1 MNPPCPHQNAESSS
15 NSENLLNYQL
25 ASLYQGVCL
34 AGKSADVDKL
44 PEGPMETLEKGCR
57 LWKTMRPGDYPCETN
72 LHTLKVC
79 DIFESNIVKNIIAIV
94 KSTVNS
100 LSNRNRQMTLSSIL
114 THVYNTNS
122 QLRGQIYFA

>member
-1 MNPPCPHQNAESSS
+1 
-15 NSENLLNYQL
+15 
-25 ASLYQGVCL
+25 
-34 AGKSADVDKL
+34 
-44 PEGPMETLEKGCR
+44 
-57 LWKTMRPGDYPCETN
+57 MRPGDYPCETN

-94 KSTVNS
+94 KSTANMTSVNS